1 MKICITGYRPSKLPA
16 RYGYNINSAAYQN
29 LAKAIR
35 CVLLINVLECQDPN
49 LECISGMAL
58 GVDQLFVSIADWLK
72 KNQTYA
78 WLSTKI
84 TAAVPCRGQEVKWP
98 VPSREQ
104 YHKLLAL
111 CDDVHFVTNTSFT
124 PSCMEDRNRW
134 MVDRSD
140 AVIAVWDG
148 KSGGTANCI
157 RYAKQNKKTIYYI
170 DPETL
175 TVRREAND

>member
-1 MKICITGYRPSKLPA
+1 M
-16 RYGYNINSAAYQN
+16 
-29 LAKAIR
+29 IR
-35 CVLLINVLECQDPN
+35 TALVTEILLRADIDI
-49 LECISGMAL
+49 ECISGMAL
-58 GVDQLFVSIADWLK
+58 GVDQLFVEVVDEFRHRRFWAGLNW
-72 KNQTYA
+72 QM
-78 WLSTKI
+78 

-124 PSCMEDRNRW
+124 PSCMEEQNQW

-175 TVRREAND
+175 TIRREAND